1 MKELI
6 KINGTKEVNGMRF
19 HEVEGGFGE
28 GKKAML
34 VKDIANIHG
43 REIKRVN
50 ELINN
55 NRNRFKDNIDIVDLK
70 GTEFEDVLNDHEIYS
85 QNSLNR
91 SSNIYLLSERGYS
104 KLLKI
109 MDDDLAWEKYDE
121 LVDGYF
127 NMRKVVRESYN
138 EKLDTA
144 DVICR
149 LISDIPDSDKTE
161 TMLKLVDRFY
171 PIGNNIE
178 AKKYNTIHKDKE
190 LTIDKVKDILRQAYD
205 EAYVTTK
212 GGYIIMLKDVVHK
225 YLSVNGINKREFN
238 KFIKDNNL
246 CRIRE
251 QDGLPMAQF
260 RVDGKKNTWEYFI
273 KTELFE

>member
-6 KINGTKEVNGMRF
+6 KINGTIEVNGMRF
-19 HEVEGGFGE
+19 HEIEGGFGKD
-28 GKKAML
+28 KKAML
-34 VKDIANIHG
+34 VKEIAKIHG
-43 REIKRVN
+43 RELKAVN
-50 ELINN
+50 QLINN
-55 NRNRFKDNIDIVDLK
+55 NIRRFKENVDIIDI
-70 GTEFEDVLNDHEIYS
+70 LNGHSELPL
-85 QNSLNR
+85 QNLGFSDR
-91 SSNIYLLSERGYS
+91 DIKISKNIYILSERGYS

-171 PIGNNIE
+171 PIGNSNEVKAKYESRINKNKLNYDLFKKVLNDCYDKAYIDNKVHKGIE
-178 AKKYNTIHKDKE
+178 YVV
-190 LTIDKVKDILRQAYD
+190 IDKKIL
-205 EAYVTTK
+205 E
-212 GGYIIMLKDVVHK
+212 
-225 YLSVNGINKREFN
+225 REFISIGIDKKVLN
-238 KFIKDNNL
+238 RF
-246 CRIRE
+246 IRE
-251 QDGLPMAQF
+251 NKPCIKAQIWH
-260 RVDGKKNTWEYFI
+260 GEENKNKWEYFF
-273 KTELFE
+273 KKELFE